1 MTEGTAKKLARML
14 GPRVD
19 TRGIGSEKDP
29 EKINAIAFE
38 LYKESLSVVDLV
50 AHLLDET
57 ASVKGGWPRNQ
68 AICAG
73 LMVRISKFM
82 LVVTQL
88 SATGDR
94 AEVIN
99 VLNRSILESAINM
112 EFLVRTKDEKF
123 FDQFWNDP
131 LNWHTRDGHTLRERK
146 HQWREES
153 DIPGSFSAWP

>member
-1 MTEGTAKKLARML
+1 MIRSAKIQFAPGPSAHTMNKKKMTEGTAKKLAKML

-88 SATGDR
+88 SATGGWM
-94 AEVIN
+94 
-99 VLNRSILESAINM
+99 L
-112 EFLVRTKDEKF
+112 F
-123 FDQFWNDP
+123 
-131 LNWHTRDGHTLRERK
+131 RK
-146 HQWREES
+146 HC
-153 DIPGSFSAWP
+153 